1 MPRLPKWIRCSTRT
15 DDRFASVSELIEGSG
30 LRTVCRDAQCPNR
43 LECWNSGT
51 ATVMILGEKCT
62 RSCTFCA
69 VEKGEPEAL
78 DRDEPRRV
86 IAAAK
91 EMGVRH
97 LVITSVTR
105 DDLDDGGASVFAECI
120 ARARRE
126 LPQTTVEVLVP
137 DFNGSL
143 ESLDTVLEAGPAV
156 LNHNIETVERL
167 QSQIRRQASYDVSL
181 SVLRRA
187 AERGPPMAV
196 KSGIMVGMG
205 ETDDEVYRTLG
216 DLHSAGCRLLT
227 IGQYLAPSRRHWP
240 VERYVEPHIFEEYA
254 RRAREIGFI
263 GVASAPLVRSSYMA
277 ADMMAALRE
286 VAQDAC

>member
-62 RSCTFCA
+62 RNCTFCA
-69 VEKGEPEAL
+69 VEKGEPDAL
-78 DRDEPRRV
+78 DSDEPRRV
-86 IAAAK
+86 IEAAK
-91 EMGVRH
+91 EMGIKH

-105 DDLDDGGASVFAECI
+105 DDLEDGGASVFAECI
-120 ARARRE
+120 SRTRSE

-137 DFNGSL
+137 DFNGAR
-143 ESLDTVLEAGPAV
+143 ESLDAVLAAGPDV
-156 LNHNIETVERL
+156 LNHNIETVARL
-167 QSQIRRQASYDVSL
+167 QSQIRRKASYDVSL

-187 AERGPPMAV
+187 AEFEPTVAV

-205 ETDDEVYRTLG
+205 ETDDEVYATLA
-216 DLHSAGCRLLT
+216 DLHSVGCRLLT

-240 VERYVEPHIFEEYA
+240 VDRFIEPDVFDEYA

-277 ADMMAALRE
+277 ADMMAAVKEAR
-286 VAQDAC
+286 QDAR